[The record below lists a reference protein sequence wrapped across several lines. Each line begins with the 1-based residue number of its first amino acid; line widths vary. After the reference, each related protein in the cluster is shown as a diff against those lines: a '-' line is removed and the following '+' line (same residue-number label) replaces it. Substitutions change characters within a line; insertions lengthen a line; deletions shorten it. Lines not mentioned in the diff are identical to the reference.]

1 MSLISGFR
9 RPAAPEWEPPARPTA
24 GRAAAETAGAA
35 VASLLLY
42 VGVLRFLDPPHPG
55 IQLGTALVAVVLF
68 PLRRRM
74 PAVVLVALAVLAGA
88 APVAGP
94 VAAGR

>member
-42 VGVLRFLDPPHPG
+42 VGVLRFFDPPHPG

-68 PLRRRM
+68 PRGGACPLSSWWRSPCSPGRLR
-74 PAVVLVALAVLAGA
+74 
-88 APVAGP
+88 
-94 VAAGR
+94 